1 MAGKYS
7 AERKFKLAL
16 AQIRQ
21 EFSEEKLA
29 GILFLQEILIAQ
41 GGVDC
46 SDCLREFAD
55 MFSGSWI
62 QGPGV
67 RPQKEYLYRDD

>member
-21 EFSEEKLA
+21 VPREEKLA
-29 GILFLQEILIAQ
+29 GILFLQEIMIPQ

-55 MFSGSWI
+55 LFSGGWI
-62 QGPGV
+62 YDWNIG
-67 RPQKEYLYRDD
+67 D